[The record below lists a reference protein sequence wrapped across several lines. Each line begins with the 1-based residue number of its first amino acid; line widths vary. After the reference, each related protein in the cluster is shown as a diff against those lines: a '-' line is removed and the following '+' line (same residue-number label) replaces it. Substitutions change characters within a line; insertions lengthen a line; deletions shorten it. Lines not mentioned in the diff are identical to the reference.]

1 MREIELKFKVDS
13 MNPILSILEENH
25 CVLSDVLDQH
35 DVIYVPDLNHV
46 ESVDGS
52 IWLRIRKENDR
63 IELNYKKQG
72 PVKMSSKEIEFGIDS
87 FEKAKELLEE
97 FGYQKWV
104 EVHKKRRTTKY
115 KNYNIC
121 LDEVEKLGSFVEIE
135 VLVPDDDNK
144 DYADELFQVA
154 WEFGIPE
161 DDRVNSHYDTMM
173 WELEKQR
180 VFLDKKI
187 CYNEYM
193 IKRDSY
199 EGF

>member
-1 MREIELKFKVDS
+1 MKEVELKFKVDS
-13 MNPILSILEENH
+13 MNPILSLLEEKH
-25 CVLSDVLDQH
+25 CVLSDVFNQQ

-121 LDEVEKLGSFVEIE
+121 LDEVEKLGSFMEIE
-135 VLVPDDDNK
+135 VLVPDDDTK
-144 DYADELFQVA
+144 DYSDELFQVA

-173 WELEKQR
+173 WELEK
-180 VFLDKKI
+180 
-187 CYNEYM
+187 
-193 IKRDSY
+193 
-199 EGF
+199 